1 VFDLQKKFN
10 VALIDTV
17 DEWKKHDNVKG
28 IFVYGSFARGTI
40 TTNSD
45 LDIGVIWDDVES
57 PAPLFAEHKG
67 IRVDMTFITPS
78 KMDDVLEGKTSDA
91 MRIAQVVALLRN
103 AKVLHDKGGA
113 LKKWQKLASEFV
125 WSEQAIDNVKDSAL
139 LALSN
144 ATKSAEA
151 EDIIS
156 SIHDLRSA
164 LFDLGRVIVMKNNIF
179 SIMKP
184 SEVLREIRLLDPLT
198 YPLFLRTFKLK
209 GMEEEELVETLR
221 ELEEWIGLAEGR
233 FSEGTVDEYATD
245 LLTRAQREYHGAMN
259 CTLSGDYELA
269 VLEMR
274 RAVDNIGRA
283 LLALAGKFEV
293 DQTSFVQE
301 LKENEPVFYENI
313 LVRYGAFEFTTKGVQ
328 RSIGEA
334 QFIAQ
339 RL

>member
-1 VFDLQKKFN
+1 VFDLHKKFN
-10 VALIDTV
+10 KALNDTV
-17 DEWKKHDNVKG
+17 DEWKKHDSVKG

-45 LDIGVIWDDVES
+45 LNIGVIWDEAES
-57 PAPLFAEHKG
+57 PAPLLAEHKG
-67 IRVDMTFITPS
+67 IRVDMTFITPTRIEE
-78 KMDDVLEGKTSDA
+78 VLEGKTSDA
-91 MRIAQVVALLRN
+91 LRVAQIVSMLRN
-103 AKVLHDKGGA
+103 AKVVHDKKGM
-113 LKKWQKLASEFV
+113 LKKWQKIAANFV
-125 WSEQAIDNVKDSAL
+125 WSEDAIDNMKQRAM
-139 LALSN
+139 LSLNN

-151 EDIIS
+151 EDTIS
-156 SIHDLRSA
+156 AIHDLRSA
-164 LFDLGRVIVMKNNIF
+164 LFDLGRVIVMKNNYF

-184 SEVLREIRLLDPLT
+184 SEVLTEIRLLDPLV

-209 GMEEEELVETLR
+209 GMEEEDLMEILG
-221 ELEEWIGLAEGR
+221 ELEEWIGIAEGR
-233 FSEGTVDEYATD
+233 FGEGTVDEYATD
-245 LLTRAQREYHGAMN
+245 LITRAQREYHGAMN
-259 CTLSGDYELA
+259 CTLAGDYELA

-274 RAVDNIGRA
+274 RAVDSIGRA
-283 LLALAGKFEV
+283 LMALAGKFEV

-313 LVRYGAFEFTTKGVQ
+313 LVHYGAFEFTMKGVQ

>member
-1 VFDLQKKFN
+1 MFDLQKKFN
-10 VALIDTV
+10 TALDDTV
-17 DEWKKHDNVKG
+17 KEWKKHDSVKG

-40 TTNSD
+40 TANSD

-57 PAPLFAEHKG
+57 PAPLLAEHKG
-67 IRVDMTFITPS
+67 IRVDMTFITPIGIEE
-78 KMDDVLEGKTSDA
+78 VLEGKTSDA
-91 MRIAQVVALLRN
+91 LRVAQIVAMLRN
-103 AKVLHDKGGA
+103 AKVVHDKKGM
-113 LKKWQKLASEFV
+113 LKRWQKTAANFV

-151 EDIIS
+151 GDIIS

-164 LFDLGRVIVMKNNIF
+164 LFDLGRVILMKNNYF

-184 SEVLREIRLLDPLT
+184 SEVLTEIRLLDPLM

-209 GMEEEELVETLR
+209 GMEEEDLMETLG
-221 ELEEWIGLAEGR
+221 ELEEWIGIAEGR
-233 FSEGTVDEYATD
+233 FGEGTADEYATD
-245 LLTRAQREYHGAMN
+245 LLKRAQREYHGARN
-259 CTLSGDYELA
+259 CALTGDYELA

-274 RAVDNIGRA
+274 RAVDHIGRA

-313 LVRYGAFEFTTKGVQ
+313 LVRYGAFEFTMKGVQ